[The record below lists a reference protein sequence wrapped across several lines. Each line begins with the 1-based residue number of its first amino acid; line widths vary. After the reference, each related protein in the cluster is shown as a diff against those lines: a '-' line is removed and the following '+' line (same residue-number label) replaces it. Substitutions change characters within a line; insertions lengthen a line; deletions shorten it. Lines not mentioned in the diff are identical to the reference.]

1 MEELFFCLERC
12 LGIVVKCVGSWVKIN
27 GGRNLVLPFSVLQS
41 WGNNWNTFL
50 SFLICK
56 LGMSEN
62 CCKDYMREYI
72 IMYLEL
78 CWGHFPGGPVVKTP
92 CSQCRGPGYIPG
104 QGTTKEYMPQLRSW
118 HAPAKDPVQPKNN
131 NNNNIYIFKR
141 DVLGT

>member
-1 MEELFFCLERC
+1 
-12 LGIVVKCVGSWVKIN
+12 
-27 GGRNLVLPFSVLQS
+27 
-41 WGNNWNTFL
+41 
-50 SFLICK
+50 
-56 LGMSEN
+56 
-62 CCKDYMREYI
+62 
-72 IMYLEL
+72 MYLEL